1 MSPASYN
8 SKRVKL
14 TLQEEGQERDHEHEE
29 DTDDAVV
36 DPLERRR
43 EVVAADGTDELSG
56 RRVLADRDLVVQRT
70 KEDHCE
76 RPSVSTRTIPPEHS
90 STYS

>member
-1 MSPASYN
+1 MTH
-8 SKRVKL
+8 
-14 TLQEEGQERDHEHEE
+14 TLQEQRKESDHEHQE

-43 EVVAADGTDELSG
+43 EVVAADGTDKLAG
-56 RRVLADRDLVVQRT
+56 RCILADRDLVVERT
-70 KEDHCE
+70 KENHCE
-76 RPSVSTRTIPPEHS
+76 RPSVSTRTISKEHS